1 MPLVACAVLAPTA
14 VALLGAATP
23 YAAHAQKPATPPA
36 PKTGAPPGPASV
48 AGKSANLTPT
58 RPGVY
63 SFWTVSKT
71 GAQSAVGNIAAGQKS
86 APVTLGSDA
95 SEIDVL
101 DEATGTLAVYPAA
114 SVKSGATVSVAPGD
128 FIYVKSVQV
137 AVTANGGKAVE
148 KASVTLTDAKNKT
161 VSRVLTAADGGVARF
176 DTVPVGKA
184 SVSASVGD
192 ANSGGPKVT
201 QETTIAPPKGGEAV
215 QVSLALSGSV
225 PTLTN
230 TPATSGANNAA
241 QTPTANA
248 PVAAPNGQTNFP
260 AVDNRDANPPN
271 NWIPGVVGIL
281 LLAGG
286 IFYGLKYAKD
296 KGTTIPSVLKQ
307 LGVEMPQDA
316 PATNAANLK
325 PAPPVLPPLASLT
338 ELPAAGAASG
348 AVAASFGGSAG
359 AGSAA
364 PAAIINPR
372 LVGLVGPVGGETFP
386 LDSGPLTVGR
396 DAGNTLALTQDT
408 TLSRKH
414 ARIESSGPNNW
425 AVTDAGSSNG
435 TFVNGQKVSGSQ
447 TLRVGDEI
455 QIGASR
461 FRFEA

>member
-1 MPLVACAVLAPTA
+1 M
-14 VALLGAATP
+14 
-23 YAAHAQKPATPPA
+23 
-36 PKTGAPPGPASV
+36 
-48 AGKSANLTPT
+48 
-58 RPGVY
+58 
-63 SFWTVSKT
+63 
-71 GAQSAVGNIAAGQKS
+71 
-86 APVTLGSDA
+86 
-95 SEIDVL
+95 
-101 DEATGTLAVYPAA
+101 
-114 SVKSGATVSVAPGD
+114 
-128 FIYVKSVQV
+128 
-137 AVTANGGKAVE
+137 
-148 KASVTLTDAKNKT
+148 
-161 VSRVLTAADGGVARF
+161 
-176 DTVPVGKA
+176 
-184 SVSASVGD
+184 
-192 ANSGGPKVT
+192 
-201 QETTIAPPKGGEAV
+201 
-215 QVSLALSGSV
+215 
-225 PTLTN
+225 
-230 TPATSGANNAA
+230 
-241 QTPTANA
+241 
-248 PVAAPNGQTNFP
+248 
-260 AVDNRDANPPN
+260 
-271 NWIPGVVGIL
+271 VGIL

-338 ELPAAGAASG
+338 DLPAAGAASG
-348 AVAASFGGSAG
+348 AVAAPLGGAG
-359 AGSAA
+359 AGGSSA
-364 PAAIINPR
+364 PASALVNPR